1 MTFTKEQLIKR
12 IEKQN
17 DINATI
23 IERLSDDSAAVS
35 RLAVEAA
42 TMDMKILDIALS
54 ALTASE
60 RPPKDCG
67 VKGVAMDASYRR
79 QGARTGW
86 ADCLASILGEID

>member
-12 IEKQN
+12 IEKQI

-23 IERLSDDSAAVS
+23 IERLGDDSKAVS
-35 RLAVEAA
+35 ELAVKTA
-42 TMDMKILDIALS
+42 TMDMKILDIALA

-60 RPPKDCG
+60 RPPEDCG
-67 VKGVAMDASYRR
+67 AKGVAMDASYRR

-86 ADCLASILGEID
+86 AACLSSILGEIN